1 MSQTDYADVLAA
13 AQALMEPWNQA
24 CMEADWNTLLSLCNE
39 DMVFMP
45 TGAPP
50 VMGDAL
56 RPWLEA
62 FPPIKSIW
70 WDIDRLE
77 FDGDLAYL
85 FGPVKETLV
94 IDGQDEVFD
103 GKYCDIL
110 KRGGDGKWRISV
122 VIWNSNQL

>member
-13 AQALMEPWNQA
+13 AQAMMEPWNRA
-24 CMEADWNTLLSLCNE
+24 CVEADWDSLLSMCTDDL
-39 DMVFMP
+39 VFMP
-45 TGAPP
+45 TGEPP
-50 VMGDAL
+50 VMGDAV
-56 RPWLEA
+56 RPWLDSLT
-62 FPPIKSIW
+62 IKSIW

-94 IDGQDEVFD
+94 IDGKDEVFD

-110 KRGGDGKWRISV
+110 KRGDDGKWRFSV
-122 VIWNSNQL
+122 VIWNSNQQ